1 MNKQPPG
8 ATWADAIIAGLQFA
22 EHHPYRYLLTVPVT
36 MAVAFVAAAFVLKIV
51 VLGPITNHRAEY
63 DTARRRA
70 KRDNSTGQ
78 P

>member
-8 ATWADAIIAGLQFA
+8 ATWADAVIAGLQFA
-22 EHHPYRYLLTVPVT
+22 EHHPYRYLLTVPLT
-36 MAVAFVAAAFVLKIV
+36 LAIAFVAAAFVFKIV

-63 DTARRRA
+63 DAARKRA
-70 KRDNSTGQ
+70 KDDSSKRM

>member
-1 MNKQPPG
+1 MNKPPPG

-36 MAVAFVAAAFVLKIV
+36 MVLALLAAAFVLKIL

-63 DTARRRA
+63 QATRRQA
-70 KRDNSTGQ
+70 KRDNSTRL